1 MGDDAQKAVR
11 ARRLHALSWTLSAVA
26 FVAGFAV
33 GMTIHA
39 RLGAALWI
47 VSAVLA
53 LLPFASHRDRV

>member
-1 MGDDAQKAVR
+1 MDVDAQKAVR
-11 ARRLHALSWTLSAVA
+11 ARRFHALSWTLSALA

-47 VSAVLA
+47 ASAVLA